1 MKRYVLILIDLIAF
15 STHAQ
20 KHLIGMQ
27 GGLNVSDATGMDF
40 PAQEARRGIMAGI
53 SYEYQI
59 KKHFS
64 IGTDLKY
71 EQRGYT
77 AKLTFINSSGQIT
90 DKNLK
95 SKFNFNYISLPIK
108 ASFKFGNT
116 VYGFVNG
123 GIVPAIV
130 TDAKLIYHEKIDNN
144 APINYTK
151 RIKPFDLGLLLEIG
165 MGYKIKERYLIF
177 AQLGYQNSVT
187 NSSSE
192 KFFASSTMYHYGLN
206 GSFGFK
212 FMLKSKS
219 E

>member
-1 MKRYVLILIDLIAF
+1 MKKYIIVFITLLAL
-15 STHAQ
+15 STNAQ
-20 KHLIGMQ
+20 NHIIGIQ
-27 GGLNVSDATGMDF
+27 GGLNVTDANGMDF
-40 PAQEARRGIMAGI
+40 PGQEPRSGIMSGI

-130 TDAKLIYHEKIDNN
+130 TDAKLIFHEKIDLN